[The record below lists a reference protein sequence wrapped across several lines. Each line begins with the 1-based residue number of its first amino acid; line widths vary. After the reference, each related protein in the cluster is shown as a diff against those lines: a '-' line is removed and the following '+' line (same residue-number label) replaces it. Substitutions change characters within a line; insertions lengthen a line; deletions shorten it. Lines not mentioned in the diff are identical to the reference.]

1 MVVAFGSVGFG
12 LLKLLLLISKNH
24 ATLWLQLPLALLSI
38 AQLSYP
44 NHPIWLTHEPAPQI
58 CLNRAFS
65 LDNRAFS

>member
-1 MVVAFGSVGFG
+1 
-12 LLKLLLLISKNH
+12 
-24 ATLWLQLPLALLSI
+24 LPLALLSI
-38 AQLSYP
+38 AQQSYP